1 MTDSNSNNGS
11 KISLAAK
18 TVAASASTPDPSL
31 ACPSH
36 GDSAALD
43 AATNRPTQLLPSES
57 NVVGGKGLEKPALG
71 HSLSSLSKL
80 GGRPI
85 LGGAPVASHKLMP
98 ALERPNC
105 AVYSGIKLAAGS
117 FGTRIFS

>member
-43 AATNRPTQLLPSES
+43 AATNRPTQLLPS
-57 NVVGGKGLEKPALG
+57 VAYGIGGVDLEKPALG
-71 HSLSSLSKL
+71 HSLSGLSNV

-85 LGGAPVASHKLMP
+85 IGDTPVALNKSMP
-98 ALERPNC
+98 MRGRPNC
-105 AVYSGIKLAAGS
+105 TVFSGIEPAAGS